1 MQRSSNLNRKN
12 SAEEVN
18 IDLRLVHATVVED
31 ETGVCKSQAGLLR
44 LQIELHDL
52 VVTCRKCV
60 HSQDKSVNAHCD
72 ALNSGL
78 KRDGNDDHK
87 WRQKQLVTPKKS

>member
-1 MQRSSNLNRKN
+1 M
-12 SAEEVN
+12 
-18 IDLRLVHATVVED
+18 HATVVED

-44 LQIELHDL
+44 LEIELHDL

-60 HSQDKSVNAHCD
+60 NNRDKSSNAHSD

-78 KRDGNDDHK
+78 KRDENNNHK
-87 WRQKQLVTPKKS
+87 WRLLLRSHKKTGLVFYF

>member
-1 MQRSSNLNRKN
+1 M
-12 SAEEVN
+12 N

-31 ETGVCKSQAGLLR
+31 KTGVRKSQAGLLR

-52 VVTCRKCV
+52 VVTCRKRV
-60 HSQDKSVNAHCD
+60 NNQDKSSNAHSA

-78 KRDGNDDHK
+78 KRDENNNHK
-87 WRQKQLVTPKKS
+87 WKQKQLASPKKS